1 MILINSEP
9 ADYERFHVTSYYSKA
24 TWFRLKLA
32 DYLHP
37 DVKRV
42 LYLDCDTI
50 VVSDIG
56 ELLDL
61 DMENCPVA
69 AVNDTPWQIQ
79 YAAEHIGIDN
89 PDGAGKYFNAGMML
103 IDVDAYR
110 SYYVFERAGQIL
122 ADSRY
127 QCDFLDQDVLNIIF
141 RDNWKELPCKW
152 NLLNGFLK
160 KEYMSDARWPDMM
173 AGIKD
178 RAIIY
183 YSA

>member
-1 MILINSEP
+1 M
-9 ADYERFHVTSYYSKA
+9 
-24 TWFRLKLA
+24 
-32 DYLHP
+32 
-37 DVKRV
+37 
-42 LYLDCDTI
+42 DT
-50 VVSDIG
+50 
-56 ELLDL
+56 
-61 DMENCPVA
+61 ENCPVA

-110 SYYVFERAGQIL
+110 SYNVFERAGQIL

-127 QCDFLDQDVLNIIF
+127 QCDFLDQDVLNIMF
-141 RDNWKELPCKW
+141 RDKWKELPCKW

-178 RAIIY
+178 RAIIH
-183 YSA
+183 YSAKEKPWSWRCLNPLKGEYFKYQRLSP